1 MDDGKLL
8 LLSDPNHHPFES
20 CFLLFLLFDSNRVL
34 LCSAERSEGEG
45 ERGRKKVGRCCCR
58 KPNNSSFALFQSH
71 CQADTMTY
79 LNLPSTTL
87 RSATPS
93 ISANIIRLSPS
104 VMFPFVI
111 RTHPYLNLYCRLWPR
126 RRCPRRGEDDC
137 ECQAC
142 LEKCKWDESVSD
154 QRLMEPALRTI
165 YGRGPKS

>member
-20 CFLLFLLFDSNRVL
+20 CFLLFLLFDSNRVFIMFD
-34 LCSAERSEGEG
+34 RVSEE
-45 ERGRKKVGRCCCR
+45 EAVGRKKVGRSCCR

-93 ISANIIRLSPS
+93 ISASIIRLSPS

-111 RTHPYLNLYCRLWPR
+111 RTHPYLNLYCHLWAR

-137 ECQAC
+137 ECQSC
-142 LEKCKWDESVSD
+142 LEKIKWNESVSD
-154 QRLMEPALRTI
+154 QRIIEPALQTI
-165 YGRGPKS
+165 YGRCRKS